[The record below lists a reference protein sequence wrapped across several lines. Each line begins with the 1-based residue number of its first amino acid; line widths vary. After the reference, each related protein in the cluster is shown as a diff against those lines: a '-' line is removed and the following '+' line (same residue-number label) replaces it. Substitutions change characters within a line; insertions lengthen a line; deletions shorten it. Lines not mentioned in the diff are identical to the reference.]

1 MSVPLLY
8 KPEAAA
14 EELCISRATLFTLL
28 KDGKIESVTI
38 GRSRRI
44 PRAALL
50 DYVARLRAS
59 TGAAPPPP
67 NTKYRLS
74 EVDAWLER
82 KADPEPPA

>member
-1 MSVPLLY
+1 MSGPLLY

-67 NTKYRLS
+67 T
-74 EVDAWLER
+74 
-82 KADPEPPA
+82 PELLDDDDRRV